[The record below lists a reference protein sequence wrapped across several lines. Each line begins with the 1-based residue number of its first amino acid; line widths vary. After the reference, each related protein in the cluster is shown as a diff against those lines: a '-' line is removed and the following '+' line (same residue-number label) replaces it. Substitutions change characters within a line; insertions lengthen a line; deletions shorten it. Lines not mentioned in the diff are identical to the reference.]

1 MGFLPLGC
9 LSGSG
14 PSKVFKKALVT
25 DTPGL
30 SATGGGMGSLGGD
43 THPLRGSTA
52 MARGSLR
59 SRLKRV
65 HRRLPSIVATEMVL
79 LPESVQ

>member
-1 MGFLPLGC
+1 MVCLGLPQWPGTFR
-9 LSGSG
+9 S
-14 PSKVFKKALVT
+14 PQIALMT
-25 DTPGL
+25 DTWGL
-30 SATGGGMGSLGGD
+30 SAYSENLKFGSD

-65 HRRLPSIVATEMVL
+65 HRRAPSIVATEMVL